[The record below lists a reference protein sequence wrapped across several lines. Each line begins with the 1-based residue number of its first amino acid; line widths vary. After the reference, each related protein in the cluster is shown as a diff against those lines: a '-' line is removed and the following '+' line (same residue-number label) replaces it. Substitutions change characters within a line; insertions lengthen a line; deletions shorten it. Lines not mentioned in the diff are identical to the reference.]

1 MMWIRKCSSML
12 KWGVKVYEEKSMFSK
27 CESKGNN
34 FEDLRYRIILV
45 PTTFPMY
52 TTNIGKD

>member
-1 MMWIRKCSSML
+1 ML

-45 PTTFPMY
+45 PKTFPMY